1 MRIRDVLE
9 DLINLFAL
17 IGLLYAA
24 FMISVGMGWI

>member
-17 IGLLYAA
+17 IGLFYAG
-24 FMISVGMGWI
+24 FMICVGMGW